1 MNASF
6 KLESEGGI
14 SPSISTL
21 KPIKLME
28 NNLRRQLIMLSKRL
42 IYAFLIQL
50 FLCTVILANTGN
62 AQLKSIEDVKVSLNL
77 KERSLAVFFKQVES
91 KTDFKFTYT
100 DNLVDLKQPI
110 TVVENNIS
118 LYDVLVAVS
127 IQTHLNFVQ
136 VNENIHVKSDVKNK
150 RNSVEIAQ
158 LMEVTVSGKVTDDN
172 GDPLPG
178 ASVTVAGTTTG
189 TVTDIDGNY
198 TITVPDGATLIFSYI
213 GFEAMRVAVDNRSQ
227 IDVTLKID
235 AKSLEEVV
243 VVGYGTQK
251 KSLVT
256 GAISSIDEKE
266 LTTISSS
273 RVEQALQGRTSG
285 VYVLPASGSPGSNV
299 QVRIRGTGSNG
310 NSEPLYIIDGMR
322 STTGIGYLHP
332 SEIASIEVL
341 KDAASSAIY
350 GAEGA
355 NGVVIIT
362 TKTGATNGTTNI
374 TYSGQYGVQSVGRML
389 EMMNAK
395 QYGAYLEEAQTPGRP
410 TPSEVAAVQ
419 GQGTNWYKE
428 ILENA
433 PMQNHSINF
442 SGGTEKSSYLLGGSV
457 FQQQGIVG
465 GEKSKFNRYTLRLN
479 SDHQIK
485 PWLNLGN
492 RLSYSNINRGAI
504 AEDSEHSGI
513 ISNAILLDPL
523 TPLVY
528 TGELPAHVQQAL
540 DAGHP
545 LIRDASGNIYG
556 LSKFAISQSN
566 PLSRM
571 AITNTGTI
579 ENRIVGNIFADIE
592 PIKGLKFTTRYGI
605 DANFQK
611 LHGWNPTFWFSPQV
625 MNLGGAN
632 VFDTYTN
639 TFTWQWENFAT
650 YQKTFNKHSFN
661 ILAGVSALNN
671 SLYRLSGTSVGMFRE
686 EDKFAYHD
694 FIPDVGD
701 RVNGYEIN
709 DKLSSYY
716 GRVSYDYEN
725 KYLFNATVRRDGSSL
740 LPPNNRWGIFPSVSL
755 GWVMSNESFFP
766 SDSKLNYLK
775 LRASWGQNGNL
786 SNLVSGQWASTIT
799 SQNIRYTDSNGDFL
813 IGAEPANLPN
823 YELTWETS
831 EQLDIGIDLGFLND
845 KITLTADYFNKTT
858 KNLLTPGTPPNFI
871 GFSLPKI
878 NGGNVKNSGIEF
890 EISYRQLEKAL
901 KYEISLNGTAIKNEA
916 TYLNPLYPR
925 IGGVGVGTGWTATA
939 FEVGYPLWFFRGYKT
954 DGIFQTQEQI
964 NEYISNNSITGYAP
978 NPGDPIVVD
987 VNGDGLISPNDHTF
1001 IGSPHP
1007 DFVYGGRLSLSFNG
1021 FDFLL
1026 FAQGQ
1031 FGNEILMGF
1040 NRNDAS
1046 TTNRP
1051 VLFYNERWT
1060 GPGSTNSMFAPSTT
1074 NSYIYNSDK
1083 MIFDGSFMRIRQL
1096 QLGYTLSDNLS
1107 SRLQIKNLRVY
1118 VSLDDYFTFTK
1129 YPGLD
1134 PEAGSNNQNSLGID
1148 RGVYPVPRKIMGG
1161 LTFNF

>member
-1 MNASF
+1 MKKND
-6 KLESEGGI
+6 L
-14 SPSISTL
+14 
-21 KPIKLME
+21 
-28 NNLRRQLIMLSKRL
+28 LRLLFMTGKYLC
-42 IYAFLIQL
+42 YAFMIQL
-50 FLCTVILANTGN
+50 FTFTIVFATGSVAQYKSVKDVHITLNISN
-62 AQLKSIEDVKVSLNL
+62 ATLVEAIH
-77 KERSLAVFFKQVES
+77 AIES
-91 KTDFKFTYT
+91 KTAFKFTYEEH
-100 DNLVDLKQPI
+100 DIVGRNDI
-110 TVVENNIS
+110 TVQADGQTVEH
-118 LYDVLVAVS
+118 VLLE
-127 IQTHLNFVQ
+127 IGQTARVQFKQ
-136 VNENIHVKSDVKNK
+136 VNDNIHVKPMP
-150 RNSVEIAQ
+150 EIENEENLVIFPLIQ
-158 LMEVTVSGKVTDDN
+158 VIGKVTSSSD
-172 GDPLPG
+172 GLGIPG
-178 ASVTVAGTTTG
+178 VNILVKGVGVG
-189 TVTDIDGNY
+189 TVTDVEGNY
-198 TITVPDGATLIFSYI
+198 TIDVPKAEDILVYSSI
-213 GFEAMRVAVDNRSQ
+213 GYTTQEIAVNGRAVV
-227 IDVTLKID
+227 DVI
-235 AKSLEEVV
+235 LEEDMQGLDEVV

-256 GAISSIDEKE
+256 GAISSVNEKE
-266 LTTISSS
+266 LTAISSS
-273 RVEQALQGRTSG
+273 RVEQVLQGRTSG

-362 TKTGATNGTTNI
+362 TKTGTTNGTSNI
-374 TYSGQYGVQSVGRML
+374 TYSGQYGIQSVGRML
-389 EMMNAK
+389 EMMNAQ
-395 QYGAYLEEAQTPGRP
+395 QYGAYLEEAQTPGRA
-410 TPSEVAAVQ
+410 TPAELAAVQ
-419 GQGTNWYKE
+419 GEGTNWYKE

-433 PMQNHSINF
+433 PMQNHSLNF
-442 SGGTEKSSYLLGGSV
+442 SGGTEKSSYLVGGSV

-465 GEKSKFNRYTLRLN
+465 GEKSRFNRYTLRLN

-485 PWLNLGN
+485 PWLKIGN

-523 TPLVY
+523 TPLIY
-528 TGELPAHVQQAL
+528 TNGLPAHVQQAF

-545 LIRDASGNIYG
+545 LIRDPNGNIYG

-566 PLSRM
+566 PLARM

-579 ENRIVGNIFADIE
+579 ENRIAGNIFADVE
-592 PIKGLKFTTRYGI
+592 PIEGLKFTSRYGI

-611 LHGWNPTFWFSPQV
+611 LHGWNPTFWFTPQV

-639 TFTWQWENFAT
+639 TFSWQWENFAT
-650 YQKTFNKHSFN
+650 YQKTINEHTFSL
-661 ILAGVSALNN
+661 LAGLSSMNTSYN
-671 SLYRLSGTSVGMFRE
+671 SLRGTSVGMFRE

-694 FIPDVGD
+694 FVPDDGD

-755 GWVMSNESFFP
+755 GWVASNESFFP
-766 SDSKLNYLK
+766 SSGMMNHLK
-775 LRASWGQNGNL
+775 IRASWGQNGNL
-786 SNLVSGQWASTIT
+786 SNLVSGEWASTIT
-799 SQNIRYTDSNGDFL
+799 SQNIRYADSNGDFL

-823 YELTWETS
+823 NELTWETS
-831 EQLDIGIDLGFLND
+831 EQFDLGIDLGFSND
-845 KITLTADYFNKTT
+845 KMIFTADYFIKTT
-858 KNLLTPGTPPNFI
+858 KDLLTPGTPPNFV

-878 NGGNVKNSGIEF
+878 NGGNVRNSGIEL
-890 EISYRQLEKAL
+890 ELSYRQYEGAFQ
-901 KYEISLNGTAIKNEA
+901 YEISVNGTAIKNEA

-964 NEYISNNSITGYAP
+964 NEYISNNSIIGYAP

-987 VNGDGLISPNDHTF
+987 VNEDGLISPNDHTF

-1007 DFVYGGRLSLSFNG
+1007 DFVYGGRVNLSYSG

-1031 FGNEILMGF
+1031 IGNEILMGF

-1060 GPGSTNSMFAPSTT
+1060 GPGSTNTMFAPSTT
-1074 NSYIYNSDK
+1074 NSYIYNSDL
-1083 MIFDGSFMRIRQL
+1083 MVFDGAFMRIRQL
-1096 QLGYTLSDNLS
+1096 QLGYNIPANFTN
-1107 SRLQIKNLRVY
+1107 RLKIKSLRVY
-1118 VSLDDYFTFTK
+1118 ISLDDYFTFTK

-1134 PEAGSNNQNSLGID
+1134 PEAGSTRQNSLGID
-1148 RGVYPVPRKIMGG
+1148 RGVYPLPRKIMGG
-1161 LTFNF
+1161 LTLNF